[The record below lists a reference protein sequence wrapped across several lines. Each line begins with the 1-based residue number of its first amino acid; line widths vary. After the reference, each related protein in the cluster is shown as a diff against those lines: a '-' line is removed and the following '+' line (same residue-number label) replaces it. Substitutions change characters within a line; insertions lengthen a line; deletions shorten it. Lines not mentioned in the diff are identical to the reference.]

1 MKFIAHLHA
10 VRKDQDGEVKLTL
23 CIPSTQAQEVIG
35 LPADHNLVVI
45 IEEEK

>member
-23 CIPSTQAQEVIG
+23 CIPSTQAQEVMGI
-35 LPADHNLVVI
+35 PADQNLVVS
-45 IEEEK
+45 IEEEN

>member
-23 CIPSTQAQEVIG
+23 CIPSTQAQEVMG
-35 LPADHNLVVI
+35 LEAETNYEVT